1 MEVYM
6 IQAIRK
12 ERYFMQSQD
21 KPIFIRKTA
30 SLSDLG
36 AYGLETLAYVKPVL
50 VDGQRRHSIH
60 AADGTP
66 LTVIPERDLA
76 FATVRQY
83 DLEPASV
90 H

>member
-1 MEVYM
+1 MHFQVKS
-6 IQAIRK
+6 IPPGGTSA
-12 ERYFMQSQD
+12 
-21 KPIFIRKTA
+21 A
-30 SLSDLG
+30 LGDLG
-36 AYGLETLAYVKPVL
+36 VYGIDTLAYIKPVM
-50 VDGQRRHSIH
+50 VDGRRFHSIH

>member
-1 MEVYM
+1 MH
-6 IQAIRK
+6 
-12 ERYFMQSQD
+12 SQD
-21 KPIFIRKTA
+21 KPIFTRKTA
-30 SLSDLG
+30 SLGDLG
-36 AYGLETLAYVKPVL
+36 SFGLETLAYVKPVI
-50 VDGQRRHSIH
+50 VDGQRFHSIH